1 MRWYIDSL
9 DVSLVIFSKRLVMFF
24 QLLDIFE
31 KQVQSLYH
39 KIDMTAMFSV
49 LMFVEKLR
57 KATEP

>member
-1 MRWYIDSL
+1 M
-9 DVSLVIFSKRLVMFF
+9 FS

-31 KQVQSLYH
+31 KQGESLHH

-49 LMFVEKLR
+49 LLFVGKLR